1 MYYYPYPLVPTP
13 GSMLVFR
20 RNKFKTSSKMF
31 LVNSNFSSMDWV
43 INKQREQQST
53 VCKHIR
59 HSRAF
64 PAVVQ
69 GTVGWPFW
77 PTVSR
82 RNSDEMKWDCTEK
95 TVATVG
101 GRKPFL
107 CRTVYSG
114 DPVSYSI
121 VH

>member
-1 MYYYPYPLVPTP
+1 
-13 GSMLVFR
+13 
-20 RNKFKTSSKMF
+20 
-31 LVNSNFSSMDWV
+31 MDWV

-69 GTVGWPFW
+69 RTVGWPFW

-82 RNSDEMKWDCTEK
+82 RNSDEMGLYRGD
-95 TVATVG
+95 
-101 GRKPFL
+101 
-107 CRTVYSG
+107 SG
-114 DPVSYSI
+114 YCGWKEAFSLQDSLFR
-121 VH
+121 